1 MKKIIDNIKRY
12 ERKWVFRNIN
22 SLELV
27 IALLRSKLLF
37 NFQHQKRKV
46 NSLYFDDRNFSSIRE
61 NLDGVSEKKK
71 YRIRWYGNKNFILNP
86 NFEIKKK
93 KEFETNKKTFNFEEI
108 NKLSFVNEK
117 NLNYIEE
124 LVNNKFKIKKKV
136 FPILTTHYSREYFI
150 SNNNL
155 IRATIDYNLE
165 SRILN
170 NRIDKNILKNYN
182 HYITLEI
189 KYDTNLDYYVRNNL
203 ENINNRLSRNS
214 KFVNS
219 ALSEPFSYS

>member
-136 FPILTTHYSREYFI
+136 FPILTTHYDREYFI

>member
-27 IALLRSKLLF
+27 IGLLRSRLLF
-37 NFQHQKRKV
+37 NFQHNKRKV
-46 NSLYFDDRNFSSIRE
+46 NSLYFDDKNLSSIRE
-61 NLDGVSEKKK
+61 NLDGVSEKTK
-71 YRIRWYGNKNFILNP
+71 YRIRWYGNKNFISNP

-93 KEFETNKKTFNFEEI
+93 KEFETNKKSFNFDDI
-108 NKLSFVNEK
+108 DKLSFIDEK
-117 NLNYIEE
+117 NLNYLEK
-124 LVNNKFKIKKKV
+124 LVNTRFDIKKKV
-136 FPILTTHYSREYFI
+136 FPILTTHYDREYFI

-189 KYDTNLDYYVRNNL
+189 KYDTNLDHYVRNNL
-203 ENINNRLSRNS
+203 ENINNRLSKNS

-219 ALSEPFSYS
+219 ALTEPFSYS

>member
-12 ERKWVFRNIN
+12 ERKWVFKNIN
-22 SLELV
+22 YLELV

-37 NFQHQKRKV
+37 SFHHKKRKV
-46 NSLYFDDRNFSSIRE
+46 NSLYFDDKNLTSIRE
-61 NLDGVSEKKK
+61 NLDGISEKTK
-71 YRIRWYGNKNFILNP
+71 YRIRWYGDKNFISNP

-93 KEFETNKKTFNFEEI
+93 KDFEKNKKTFNFDEI
-108 NKLSFVNEK
+108 EKFSFIDERNIIY
-117 NLNYIEE
+117 LEE
-124 LVNNKFKIKKKV
+124 LVNNKFKLKKKV
-136 FPILTTHYSREYFI
+136 FPILTTHYDREYFI

-170 NRIDKNILKNYN
+170 NKTDKNILKSYN

-189 KYDTNLDYYVRNNL
+189 KYDTNLDHYVRKNL
-203 ENINNRLSRNS
+203 ANINNRLSKNS

-219 ALSEPFSYS
+219 ALTEPFSFS